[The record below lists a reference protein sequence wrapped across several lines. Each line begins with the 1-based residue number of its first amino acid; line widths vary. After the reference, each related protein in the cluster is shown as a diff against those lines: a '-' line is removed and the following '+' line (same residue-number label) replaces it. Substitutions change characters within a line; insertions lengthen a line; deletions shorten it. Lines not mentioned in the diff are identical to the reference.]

1 MTYSGV
7 TLPVIAA
14 LHPFTGKKLFIISL
28 INGPIV
34 TFLCAEYR
42 KGTAH
47 SKYFDEIHRGF

>member
-7 TLPVIAA
+7 ELPVIAA

-28 INGPIV
+28 KKGLIV